1 MKYEFHAEYEFA
13 AADSLTQQKAIS
25 YLAGKESMPPG
36 KRPALKDIDDPAAR
50 ILLLGQALTTPHKSL
65 ARVGRRQKPGGI
77 LSIFQSSAFRQFM
90 QKQDSFLEELGLK
103 PSFHDLSRYPP
114 GSWAVQFKFKLL
126 EPYLSRDDTDLY
138 IVDNPV
144 KKDWVFKL
152 PYVAPGQWKGM
163 LRMVM
168 TRQLV
173 EEANNLSDE
182 NYAEK
187 RFRLTVL
194 FGDEKGEEPGSLNQL
209 AKYLDNDKPGAGSLY
224 RKSVRQRFGVQDDE
238 DPLPRHTGRLHFYP
252 TFFTRMELEVIN
264 PHDRGTGAGTLPI
277 YLECVPRQTEG
288 HFVIFYVPGDQV
300 DADETETKKQ
310 ALQDLKLVVK
320 GIRDMFDGYGI
331 GAKTTSGFGTAKII
345 PGTLFIEPPDYAS
358 SLRPEI
364 EGG

>member
-13 AADSLTQQKAIS
+13 VADSLTQQKAIS

-36 KRPALKDIDDPAAR
+36 KRLALKDIDDPAAR
-50 ILLLGQALTTPHKSL
+50 IFLLGQALATPHKNL
-65 ARVGRRQKPGGI
+65 ARVGRHQKAGGI
-77 LSIFQSSAFRQFM
+77 LSLEQSSVFSQFM
-90 QKQDSFLEELGLK
+90 QRQESFLERLGLK
-103 PSFHDLSRYPP
+103 PSFHDLVRYPA
-114 GSWAVQFKFKLL
+114 GSWAVQLKFKLL

-168 TRQLV
+168 TKQLV

-194 FGDEKGEEPGSLNQL
+194 FGDEKGEKPGSLNQL
-209 AKYLDNDKPGAGSLY
+209 AKYLDDGKPGAGALY
-224 RKSVRQRFGVQDDE
+224 RKSVRRCFKVQDE
-238 DPLPRHTGRLHFYP
+238 DPLPRHAGRLHFYP
-252 TFFTRMELEVIN
+252 TFFTRMGLEVIN
-264 PHDRGTGAGTLPI
+264 PHNRGTGAGTLPI
-277 YLECVPRQTEG
+277 HLECVPRQTEG
-288 HFVIFYVPGDQV
+288 NFAIFYVPVDQV
-300 DADETETKKQ
+300 DADGIEAKKQ

-320 GIRDMFDGYGI
+320 GVRDMFDGYGI

-358 SLRPEI
+358 SVRPET
-364 EGG
+364 EKG